1 VFGSPRGP
9 PPASQLPLP
18 PPPPL
23 IPQTRS
29 ARGRN
34 SQTPMASLPSP
45 SAYHRQL
52 GGRNYGQFTNI
63 FKILLFYLVYSIA
76 FQCVSHYC

>member
-1 VFGSPRGP
+1 MFGSPRGP
-9 PPASQLPLP
+9 QPASQLPP
-18 PPPPL
+18 PPPLPPL

-63 FKILLFYLVYSIA
+63 FRILFFFI
-76 FQCVSHYC
+76 